1 MRELAGRARAASA
14 EGRLGALIEE
24 LERRGTY
31 ERRLA
36 AVAAAAGGRTG
47 HLAARLADPDP
58 VVRHRALDTARRGG
72 PGGPIAEPTR
82 WGRPA
87 RTAPAPAVRR
97 GHWCAP
103 LVRPRTAHRARRTG
117 RPDSGRAAPCSR

>member
-58 VVRHRALDTARRGG
+58 VVRHRALDTA
-72 PGGPIAEPTR
+72 
-82 WGRPA
+82 
-87 RTAPAPAVRR
+87 
-97 GHWCAP
+97 
-103 LVRPRTAHRARRTG
+103 
-117 RPDSGRAAPCSR
+117 